1 MTLQQD
7 IDRGDAAQRLLD
19 DPFLKE
25 TFAKLRDE
33 YVKLWEASPSRDVE
47 GRERLWWAVRVVN
60 EVQTD
65 LHNIASSGRLARAQV
80 DQT

>member
-7 IDRGDAAQRLLD
+7 IESGDAAQRLLN

-25 TFAKLRDE
+25 TFAKLRAE
-33 YVKLWEASPSRDVE
+33 YVKRWEDSSARDVD

-65 LHNIASSGRLARAQV
+65 LHNMASNGRLARAQV

>member
-1 MTLQQD
+1 MTLQKE
-7 IDRGDAAQRLLD
+7 IDLGDAAQRLLD
-19 DPFLKE
+19 DPLLKDV
-25 TFAKLRDE
+25 FVRLREE
-33 YVKLWEASPSRDVE
+33 YIRKWEAATARDVD

-65 LHNIASSGRLARAQV
+65 LSNIVSNGRLARAQV